1 MRNDLILIA
10 SADRN
15 WGLGKDNKL
24 LKRIPE
30 DLKRFS
36 ELTRGNAIIVGR
48 KTLESF
54 KDKKPLPDRINIV
67 LTKDKNYYC
76 EGAVIINSIEELF
89 NEIEKINKKVFVCG
103 GATIYKQLLP
113 YCESALITQIDEE
126 YEADTYLVNLEENS
140 NWTKTDVGDWQESHA
155 EVRFRYVEYIN
166 TRQTKQDCE

>member
-36 ELTRGNAIIVGR
+36 ELTKGNAIVVGR

-67 LTKDKNYYC
+67 LTRDKNYTC
-76 EGAVIINSIEELF
+76 EGAIIVHSVEELI
-89 NEIEKINKKVFVCG
+89 NTIKEIDKKVYVCG

-126 YEADTYLVNLEENS
+126 YDADTYLINLEENS
-140 NWTKTDVGDWQESHA
+140 NWTKTHIGDWQKSLA
-155 EVRFRYVEYIN
+155 EVWFRYVDYIKSEHN
-166 TRQTKQDCE
+166 